1 MTNAAS
7 LYQGAS
13 INTATPAELTLMLYN
28 GARQWPA
35 LRRRT

>member
-13 INTATPAELTLMLYN
+13 INTATPAELTLMLYYGSFREPWTSN
-28 GARQWPA
+28 IR
-35 LRRRT
+35 